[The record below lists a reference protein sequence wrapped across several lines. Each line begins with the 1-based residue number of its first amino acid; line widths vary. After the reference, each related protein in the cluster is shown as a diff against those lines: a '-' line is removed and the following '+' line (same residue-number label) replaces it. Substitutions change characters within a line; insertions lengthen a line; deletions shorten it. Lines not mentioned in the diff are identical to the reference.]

1 MSDTSTPAPGIG
13 LEFIATLDVQVG
25 PPAET
30 GAHALGN
37 RRLIPIVS
45 GTVSGPRISGTLLDG
60 GADSQIVRPDGLV
73 ELSARYMIDTADGAR
88 IYVENNGLRRALEP
102 QDGEAATRSAID
114 GSLSGAPMY
123 FRTAPRFETAHPDYA
138 WLTQSIFVCSGT
150 REPTRVLLH
159 VYRVM

>member
-1 MSDTSTPAPGIG
+1 MSDTSTPASGIG
-13 LEFIATLDVQVG
+13 LEFIGTLDVQVG

-30 GAHALGN
+30 GAHSLGN

-45 GTVSGPRISGTLLDG
+45 GTLSGPRINGTILDG

-73 ELSARYMIDTADGAR
+73 ELSARYMIETADGAR
-88 IYVENNGLRRALEP
+88 IYVENNGLRRALVP
-102 QDGEAATRSAID
+102 QDDGAATSGAID

-123 FRTAPRFETAHPDYA
+123 FRTAPKFETAHPDYA
-138 WLTQSIFVCSGT
+138 WLTQSLFVCSGT